1 MNKTEL
7 IEHICLVAHFLGE
20 IGEKAV
26 FVGGATIPF
35 YIPEEYWPRARVTKD
50 IDIVLEILSHQEN
63 WKLEEDLRK
72 KGFVNDTREGAPLCR
87 WIVQEVTV
95 DIMSVEEKIFGF
107 TNKWYKE
114 GYKKAFQL
122 SAPLP
127 EVKILLLLYFL
138 ATKVEAFL
146 GRGNGDFYG
155 SHDMEDIISILEVV
169 NAEDISQNMESAS
182 EGLKE
187 YLALH
192 LKAFK
197 ENSNFL
203 DAVPGA
209 VFNRLQPQAGL
220 KRVLH
225 NADSIIEG
233 CKSE

>member
-7 IEHICLVAHFLGE
+7 IEHIRLVAHILGD
-20 IGEKAV
+20 IGDKAV

-35 YIPEEYWPRARVTKD
+35 YIPEEYWPRARATKD

-63 WKLEEDLRK
+63 WKLEEKLRK

-87 WIVQEVTV
+87 WIVQGITV

-107 TNKWYKE
+107 TNRWYRE
-114 GYKKAFQL
+114 GYKKAIQL

-127 EVKILLLLYFL
+127 EVKILPLLYFL
-138 ATKVEAFL
+138 ATKFEAFL
-146 GRGNGDFYG
+146 GRGEGDFYG
-155 SHDMEDIISILEVV
+155 SHDMEDIISLLEVV
-169 NAEDISQNMESAS
+169 SAEDISQNMEVAS
-182 EGLKE
+182 EELKE
-187 YLALH
+187 YLGLH

-209 VFNRLQPQAGL
+209 VFNRLQPQEGL
-220 KRVLH
+220 KKVLDK
-225 NADSIIEG
+225 ADSIIEG
-233 CKSE
+233 CKGE